1 MVSLGRPPSPKSQN
15 LPVLIKKKNN
25 PKISCD
31 RRLSSFLLCPEQLA
45 EKELPL
51 LWKNSWS
58 SWGSKLLL

>member
-31 RRLSSFLLCPEQLA
+31 RRLSSFFLCPEQLA
-45 EKELPL
+45 ALVVEE
-51 LWKNSWS
+51 
-58 SWGSKLLL
+58 